1 MKYIDTHT
9 HTQNSAVGLVVPL
22 IPVVFKNLGGRAEQ
36 WGSLY
41 AVYSATQIVGGVMM
55 GYLSDRYGRR
65 FVFLLNML
73 GAGVSYFMLGNITT
87 ITLLVLTRILVGL
100 VKQTDTIAKALE
112 ADLTP
117 KKHRTACMSHCNASE
132 QVGWFLGSMAGS
144 AIVSGYGLQASTNL
158 SALLYLFNFIFAF
171 FGLPDKAEEDRIGN
185 GSSRVVKKGKDNR
198 NFCDKINT
206 LYRSKRVL
214 IYVTI
219 KIVTQFVRSG
229 LYSIGSFYLVERF
242 SMPMEE
248 LGKYVFFLYL
258 YR

>member
-1 MKYIDTHT
+1 
-9 HTQNSAVGLVVPL
+9 
-22 IPVVFKNLGGRAEQ
+22 
-36 WGSLY
+36 
-41 AVYSATQIVGGVMM
+41 MM

-158 SALLYLFNFIFAF
+158 SALLYLVNFIFAF
-171 FGLPDKAEEDRIGN
+171 FGLPDKAEEERSSKSN
-185 GSSRVVKKGKDNR
+185 SRVVKKGKDNR
-198 NFCDKINT
+198 NFCDKVKT

-229 LYSIGSFYLVERF
+229 LYSIGSFYLVDRF
-242 SMPMEE
+242 EMPMEE
-248 LGKYVFFLYL
+248 LGKYVFLVPSALSNQIEIHTPNTGTVDSKDWSDSYSPYSECRL
-258 YR
+258 LPDLWVKIL